1 MDELVLL
8 LLLVVANGAPLAARV
23 ALGDRL
29 RTPLDGGLCLRDGR
43 RLFGP
48 SKTVSGLA
56 AAIVATGVLAPLMG
70 LSWPIGLLIGGFAM
84 VGDLLSSFVKRRLGL
99 GSGAMA
105 LGLDQ
110 IPESL
115 FPMLACKPLL
125 VLTWGQ
131 ILWLTLGFM
140 LADLLIS
147 RLLYHLGMRDH
158 PH

>member
-1 MDELVLL
+1 MDELFLL

-23 ALGDRL
+23 ALGNRL
-29 RTPLDGGLCLRDGR
+29 TMPLDGGLSLHDGR
-43 RLFGP
+43 RLFGA

-56 AAIVATGVLAPLMG
+56 AGILATAVLAPLVG

-84 VGDLLSSFVKRRLGL
+84 AGDLFSSFIKRRLGL
-99 GSGAMA
+99 ESGAMA

-125 VLTWGQ
+125 MLSWYQ

-147 RLLYHLGMRDH
+147 RLLYHLGMHHH